1 MQPSQNSSLESRY
14 RPEMKCMFRIP
25 SLLFCIEKK
34 IVMFSSNKIALHVA
48 VECVDIHVQY

>member
-1 MQPSQNSSLESRY
+1 
-14 RPEMKCMFRIP
+14 MFKIP